1 MFDVSHVSLFKVR
14 EAAKALGMEMGE
26 VVMTREDDHVKDFKK
41 QSSSEVADISES
53 SSKAQADEA
62 DESTEEEDE
71 EELEDVDELLKEDLP
86 AKANVADEFHME
98 DEEGART
105 ESYDK
110 DVEMKKHDDDDDDDE
125 EEEEVDET
133 DDAEHH
139 PLLETSKNDGEI
151 NATLDETQEKPKDFV
166 EEIEIEGKAEVG
178 ETEENLENSETDD
191 DELGSD
197 SENSSAE
204 KETSIVTDVEQIEK
218 LKVEVSEEIKM
229 PSYRE
234 IVPEELEQTDSNRS
248 QVIGCPCPICDYNPS
263 APAKLK
269 EHLAQKHFAEQIKAD
284 YMKDDRQCLIE
295 ECEKEFANSG
305 SLVRHIGSTHGKVS
319 VPDSLQICIIS
330 HIFGINLFIF

>member
-1 MFDVSHVSLFKVR
+1 M
-14 EAAKALGMEMGE
+14 
-26 VVMTREDDHVKDFKK
+26 
-41 QSSSEVADISES
+41 
-53 SSKAQADEA
+53 
-62 DESTEEEDE
+62 
-71 EELEDVDELLKEDLP
+71 
-86 AKANVADEFHME
+86 
-98 DEEGART
+98 
-105 ESYDK
+105 
-110 DVEMKKHDDDDDDDE
+110 
-125 EEEEVDET
+125 
-133 DDAEHH
+133 
-139 PLLETSKNDGEI
+139 ETSNNDAEI

-178 ETEENLENSETDD
+178 ETEEDLANSETDD

-204 KETSIVTDVEQIEK
+204 KETSIEQIEK
-218 LKVEVSEEIKM
+218 LKVEVNEEIKM

-234 IVPEELEQTDSNRS
+234 IVPEEQTDSNRS